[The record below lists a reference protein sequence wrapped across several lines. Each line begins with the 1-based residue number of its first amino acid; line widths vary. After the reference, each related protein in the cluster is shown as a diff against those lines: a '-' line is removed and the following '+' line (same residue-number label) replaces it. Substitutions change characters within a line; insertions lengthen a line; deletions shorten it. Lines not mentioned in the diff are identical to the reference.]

1 MEQKDLKLS
10 GYRQLEQLRQEYESL
25 PVPLEARDRIL
36 AGIAQG
42 KKETDKAQMKGVIF
56 MKLMKRTGMT
66 AAAAMVAITLLT
78 NLHPTI
84 ANAMEQIPVIGPIA
98 KVVTFRTYEN
108 KTNNFEANIQIP
120 QIEAAP
126 ETLNKSI
133 EEYANDL
140 RGFYLDIH
148 KDLPGDIYT
157 NEDELLAAVKQ
168 DAYDETAYQAFYER
182 FCSCE
187 DGKAAKRVIDI
198 VFHKE

>member
-98 KVVTFRTYEN
+98 KVVWQRLLIN
-108 KTNNFEANIQIP
+108 PLRNMHRSSSPPMKANCP
-120 QIEAAP
+120 
-126 ETLNKSI
+126 S
-133 EEYANDL
+133 L
-140 RGFYLDIH
+140 R
-148 KDLPGDIYT
+148 
-157 NEDELLAAVKQ
+157 E
-168 DAYDETAYQAFYER
+168 
-182 FCSCE
+182 
-187 DGKAAKRVIDI
+187 KAAILWTPPIKL
-198 VFHKE
+198 